1 MTDLWYLGLGLGGF
15 VALALMAYGF
25 QRLKAEE

>member
-1 MTDLWYLGLGLGGF
+1 MMDLWYLGLGGF
-15 VALALMAYGF
+15 VALALMTYGF